1 MSLKQWRVLAS
12 IYKELL
18 KHYAYLSIAV
28 CDMNSKAQ
36 GYSVCYDAH
45 GRAKELLDK
54 LFGGLCA
61 LEVQLRALDIE
72 EASHEH

>member
-1 MSLKQWRVLAS
+1 MNKKQGRVLFN
-12 IYKELL
+12 IYGQLL

-28 CDMNSKAQ
+28 GDMNLKAQ

-45 GRAKELLDK
+45 GSARASLDK

-61 LEVQLRALDIE
+61 LEVQLHGLDIE
-72 EASHEH
+72 EVRHER